1 MIKFL
6 QSFDKYYIGIETADG
21 RKHCIR
27 GWYLDQRFD
36 HKECPKGFH
45 MYEFRED
52 DEDEWGYIAFI
63 EPHVWVNHSGTFVT
77 RTKIPFGEN
86 GNKMCLK
93 SDTDTFIDYLRKL
106 TIQQGSII

>member
-1 MIKFL
+1 ME
-6 QSFDKYYIGIETADG
+6 FDKGGEIMKAFFKDFNKYYIGIQTVDG

-36 HKECPKGFH
+36 HRECPKGYY

-52 DEDEWGYIAFI
+52 PEDEWGYIAFI
-63 EPHVWVNHSGTFVT
+63 EPYVWVNNSGTFVT

-86 GNKMCLK
+86 GNKN
-93 SDTDTFIDYLRKL
+93 FFEIRYGHDY
-106 TIQQGSII
+106 